1 MTTIEAI
8 LRMERDGPV
17 TTITL
22 NRPDALNAFDRALAE
37 RFAAALRTVAED
49 RTVRAVIVTGA
60 GRAFS
65 AGQDVRE
72 LAREEAE
79 QGPAALGHQLRRR
92 YNPIILRLRELDK
105 PVIAAINGVT
115 TGAGLGI
122 ALACDLRITVESAT
136 FGMSPVG
143 IGLIPAVGMTT
154 LLPAV
159 IGLARATELTFLGER
174 IDATRALDIG
184 LVHRFVPAADLTSE
198 THALAH
204 RLAAL
209 PTKTIA
215 LTKQGYNRAMLPDL
229 AANLDNEATLQEESA
244 ATADHREGLAALLDK
259 RKPIF
264 HGE

>member
-1 MTTIEAI
+1 
-8 LRMERDGPV
+8 MERDGPV

-37 RFAAALRTVAED
+37 RFAAALRTVADD
-49 RTVRAVIVTGA
+49 RAVRAVIVTGA

-65 AGQDVRE
+65 AGQDIRE
-72 LAREEAE
+72 LAREEAD
-79 QGPAALGHQLRRR
+79 QGPAALGHQLRQR
-92 YNPIILRLRELDK
+92 YNPIILRLRELEK

-122 ALACDLRITVESAT
+122 ALACELRITVESAT
-136 FGMSPVG
+136 LGMSPVG

-159 IGLARATELTFLGER
+159 IGLAKATELTFLGER
-174 IDATRALDIG
+174 IDAARALDIS
-184 LVHRFVPAADLTSE
+184 LVHRIVPAADLTSE
-198 THALAH
+198 SHALAH

-209 PTKTIA
+209 PTRTIA
-215 LTKQGYNRAMLPDL
+215 LTKHGYNRAVLPNL
-229 AANLDNEATLQEESA
+229 AANLEYEAALQQEAA
-244 ATADHREGLAALLDK
+244 ATADHREGLAALLEK
-259 RKPIF
+259 RKPVF